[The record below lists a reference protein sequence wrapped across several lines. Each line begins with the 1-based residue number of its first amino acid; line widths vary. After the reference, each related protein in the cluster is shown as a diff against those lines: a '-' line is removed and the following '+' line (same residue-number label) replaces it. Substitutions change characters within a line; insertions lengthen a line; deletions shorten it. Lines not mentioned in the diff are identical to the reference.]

1 MKLAKTV
8 SELRS
13 FLAEKRAAGM
23 SIGMVPTM
31 GALHAGHRSLME
43 RARRECGVVVVSIFV
58 NPTQFGPNEDFA
70 RYPRPLDKDLE
81 LCRGVG
87 VDVAFV
93 PEAQEVYPAGFTT
106 WVDVIGPLS
115 STLEGAVRPGH
126 FRGVATVVLKLL
138 LMALPEVAYFGQ
150 KDAQQACLVRRVVRD
165 LDVPTAICVCPTV
178 READGLA
185 LSSRN
190 VYLSQA
196 QRRQAPVLHQALEAA
211 RAAAASGLTRT
222 ERLKDL
228 VKERLAAAS
237 EARLDY
243 AEIVDPDTF
252 LPVADVERD
261 ALLVLAVRFG
271 STRLLDNAFLAP
283 PSAATH

>member
-1 MKLAKTV
+1 MKLTKTV

-13 FLAEKRAAGM
+13 FLAAKRAAGL
-23 SIGMVPTM
+23 SVGMVPTM

-43 RARRECGVVVVSIFV
+43 RARRECGVVVASIFV
-58 NPTQFGPNEDFA
+58 NPTQFGPHEDFA
-70 RYPRPLDKDLE
+70 RYPRPLDRDLE
-81 LCRGVG
+81 LCRDVG
-87 VDVAFV
+87 VDGVFV

-106 WVDVIGPLS
+106 WVDVEGPLS

-138 LMALPEVAYFGQ
+138 LMALPSVAYFGQ
-150 KDAQQACLVRRVVRD
+150 KDAQQACLVRRMVRD
-165 LDVPTAICVCPTV
+165 LDVPTTICVCPTI

-190 VYLSQA
+190 VYLTEA
-196 QRRQAPVLHQALEAA
+196 QRRQAPVLYQSLEAA
-211 RAAAASGLTRT
+211 RAAAASGQNMTD
-222 ERLKDL
+222 RLKEL
-228 VKERLAAAS
+228 VKERIAAAS

-252 LPVADVERD
+252 LPVAAVERE

-271 STRLLDNAFLAP
+271 STRLLDNAFLSP
-283 PSAATH
+283 PSAGAH